1 LLPATAN
8 NNNNNNINYRFD
20 DEMLLSGSAQA
31 SCSLARSI
39 KNVKEL
45 KGIYL
50 SYFFFFFHPS

>member
-1 LLPATAN
+1 LLPATA

-31 SCSLARSI
+31 SCSFARSI

-50 SYFFFFFHPS
+50 SYFVLLFPS